1 MNTNEVLN
9 PIKWRARILKGNVVV
24 LKFFV
29 ENNRTIDINLPI
41 NKLKQ
46 ITQIFREIIGRTS
59 KDELIKTDW
68 DNIIFQFKR
77 NNSEIK
83 MLSNNE
89 KSTVAIAIETLNGI
103 KAEVEVSPDELK
115 NLINLSKEQLK
126 KIETL

>member
-9 PIKWRARILKGNVVV
+9 PIKWRARIIKGNVVV

-46 ITQIFREIIGRTS
+46 ITQIFREMIGRTS
-59 KDELIKTDW
+59 KDDLIKMDW

-126 KIETL
+126 KMETL

>member
-9 PIKWRARILKGNVVV
+9 PIKWRARIIKGNVVV
-24 LKFFV
+24 LQFFV

-46 ITQIFREIIGRTS
+46 ITQIFREMIGRTS
-59 KDELIKTDW
+59 KDDLIKMDW

-115 NLINLSKEQLK
+115 NIINLSKEQLK
-126 KIETL
+126 KMETL

>member
-9 PIKWRARILKGNVVV
+9 PIKWRARIIKGNVVV
-24 LKFFV
+24 LQFFV

-46 ITQIFREIIGRTS
+46 ITQIFREMIGRTS
-59 KDELIKTDW
+59 KDDLIKMDW

-103 KAEVEVSPDELK
+103 NAEVEVSPDELK

-126 KIETL
+126 KMETL

>member
-126 KIETL
+126 KMETL